1 MNKNKSFTVDRSLC
15 NSKGTQNAPQET
27 ESYVIG
33 VDKTRRTERS
43 I

>member
-1 MNKNKSFTVDRSLC
+1 MDLPWIDHWM

-27 ESYVIG
+27 EIESYVIWY
-33 VDKTRRTERS
+33 KTRRTERS